1 MEFVLCAANDFRI
14 EDLNLLIHEINLLFN
29 WLILFSFFFCLSHC
43 SNGGSDKQHLDSSDE
58 SDLDTPMHNS
68 SNNTST
74 TQSNTQQTAQQQQHQ
89 LQLGGSGGGT
99 GGSGQHHHHHQHNQH
114 GHHGPN
120 LNSPV
125 DGNGGL
131 LVGNSNLSHTNS
143 SAGTLSGLS
152 SQGKN
157 IGQMPALS
165 AVAYSH
171 LHSVMGASSMPLYD
185 ISDYQHLWL

>member
-1 MEFVLCAANDFRI
+1 MFR
-14 EDLNLLIHEINLLFN
+14 
-29 WLILFSFFFCLSHC
+29 C

-74 TQSNTQQTAQQQQHQ
+74 TQSNSNTQQTAQQQQHQ
-89 LQLGGSGGGT
+89 LHIGGSGGGS
-99 GGSGQHHHHHQHNQH
+99 GGGNGGGGQHHHHHQHNQH

-120 LNSPV
+120 LNSSV
-125 DGNGGL
+125 DGSGL
-131 LVGNSNLSHTNS
+131 LVGNSNLSHSNNS
-143 SAGTLSGLS
+143 TGSLSGLS

-171 LHSVMGASSMPLYD
+171 LHSVMGAGSMPLYD
-185 ISDYQHLWL
+185 ISDYQHL